1 LGVRF
6 EVGQHLDNLS
16 NSVTDRGV
24 AFVDALVAT
33 IIFNHDNVVGEL
45 KDLPHYLFDIF
56 GHCVNLKPKI
66 ALVMNKADTYV
77 VNHKGGALALHLVLL
92 N

>member
-1 LGVRF
+1 MGRRF
-6 EVGQHLDNLS
+6 EVGQHLDNLAQS
-16 NSVTDRGV
+16 GTDCEV
-24 AFVDALVAT
+24 AFVDALVAA

-45 KDLPHYLFDIF
+45 KDLPPHFFDIF

-66 ALVMNKADTYV
+66 TLVMYKADTNI
-77 VNHKGGALALHLVLL
+77 VNHEGRAVALNFELF